1 MHNEMLIGVLGGM
14 ALFLYGMNLMGTG
27 LQKAA
32 GEKMKRLI
40 EVLTNNRFMGVLVGA
55 LVTMLVQSSS
65 ATTVMVVG
73 FVNAGIMTLT
83 QSIGVIMGANI
94 GTTITAQLIAFKL
107 TDVAPFVIAIG
118 VLIWLVSSKKK
129 HKEIAEIFIGFGI
142 LFLGMGMMSEA
153 MAPLKDNEAFR
164 NIMANLKNP
173 FLGILGGFAITAI
186 VQSSSATTGMLLA
199 LASAGLVSD
208 VGSVLP
214 ILFGQ
219 NIGTCVTAMIS
230 SIGASKTAKRAAF
243 MHLTFNVLG
252 TAVFMILLFLFPI
265 TTWLTS
271 SAPGD
276 IPRQIANAHSA
287 FNIVNTVL
295 LFPFANWIV
304 ALAEKVIRGK
314 DENIEGL
321 KYIDARIIETPSIA
335 VVMASKEV
343 LRMGKIVNESLKRS
357 KNAVI
362 NLDEKDIEYV
372 LTKEKY
378 INSLEREI
386 IQYISQLINAPL
398 TDHQHVVV
406 TTLLNAVNDM
416 ERVADHAENIVELAQ
431 YRIDNKVKISQSA
444 LDELENMFNDVEKA
458 YTTSLKA
465 FKLADLATAEEVFE
479 YEDSIDRLEK
489 AYRSN
494 HIKRLNEKSCSP
506 TAGIV
511 FLDTISNLER
521 VGDHSSNI
529 AEAVLEGLKKS

>member
-1 MHNEMLIGVLGGM
+1 MHNEMLIGVLGGL

-32 GEKMKRLI
+32 GEKMKKLI

-55 LVTMLVQSSS
+55 VVTMLVQSSS

-73 FVNAGIMTLT
+73 FVNAGMMTLV
-83 QSIGVIMGANI
+83 QAIGVIMGANI
-94 GTTITAQLIAFKL
+94 GTTITAQMIAFKL

-118 VLIWLVSSKKK
+118 VFIWLASSKKK

-153 MAPLKDNEAFR
+153 MVPLRDNEAFR
-164 NIMANLKNP
+164 SMMTNLKNP
-173 FLGILGGFAITAI
+173 VLGILAGFIITAI

-199 LASAGLVSD
+199 LAAAGLVSD

-252 TAVFMILLFLFPI
+252 TAIFMTLLLFLPI
-265 TTWLTS
+265 SNWIEM
-271 SAPGD
+271 SAVGD
-276 IPRQIANAHSA
+276 IPRQIANAHTL
-287 FNIVNTVL
+287 FNIVNTIV
-295 LFPFANWIV
+295 LFPFATVIV
-304 ALAEKVIRGK
+304 KISETVIRGK
-314 DENIEGL
+314 DEEVEGL
-321 KYIDARIIETPSIA
+321 KYLDSRIIETPSIA

-343 LRMGKIVNESLKRS
+343 LRMGKIVNESLNRS
-357 KNAVI
+357 KNAII
-362 NLDEKDIEYV
+362 NLDAKDLEYV
-372 LTKEKY
+372 LKKEKQ
-378 INSLEREI
+378 INALERDI
-386 IQYISQLINAPL
+386 IQYLSELLNAPL

-406 TTLLNAVNDM
+406 TTLLNAVNDL
-416 ERVADHAENIVELAQ
+416 ERVGDHAENIVELAQ
-431 YRIDNKVKISQSA
+431 YRIDNKVKLSA
-444 LDELENMFNDVEKA
+444 SAVEELEYMFDRVSKA
-458 YTTSLKA
+458 YTISLNA
-465 FKLADLATAEEVFE
+465 FKAGDNLIAEEVFV
-479 YEDSIDRLEK
+479 YEDEIDKLEK
-489 AYRSN
+489 EYRSN
-494 HIKRLNEKSCSP
+494 HIKRLNDKGCNA

-521 VGDHSSNI
+521 IGDHASNI
-529 AEAVLEGLKKS
+529 AEAVIEGVKKS